1 MYVNVKVINRG
12 LKNAWIQ
19 WGFRGKRLTKEIYGY
34 AYGDRDLSPRVV
46 GNKTGFFCRWPD
58 GTLCGSIS
66 GIDWLSINQ
75 FQTLWIQ
82 VYLLRKRLGY
92 DLAGEVPSQTVFGSI
107 G

>member
-46 GNKTGFFCRWPD
+46 GNKTRF
-58 GTLCGSIS
+58 L
-66 GIDWLSINQ
+66 L
-75 FQTLWIQ
+75 Q
-82 VYLLRKRLGY
+82 V
-92 DLAGEVPSQTVFGSI
+92 A
-107 G
+107 